1 MKQEKLKKTNS
12 LLVPDCLH
20 DPFAFEEFL
29 VLQKNIFA
37 SKQTTLDLSSISFI
51 EPYSMLGLLLLGRN
65 HIRNIGTKLTL
76 KNIPLSIH
84 QYLYRM
90 DFLNQEI
97 FSVPEKLNEQY
108 FLKRSP
114 MSKNLVEISAIPNKE
129 RESIKAISSAISVF
143 RKRAKHIMKHWLSD
157 TIVDLFVT
165 VISEICQNIYEH
177 SLDSGYLAMQS
188 YTYANQKIVR
198 LAVCDSGIGIRES
211 FAQSNIQYE
220 SPAHLIKLALTTT
233 ISSKRDF
240 GYGLNQVNS
249 IIERLGGSI
258 FIRSESAAVSV
269 LYNAKRKT
277 TSHSFLKN
285 DLPLFPGTQISIS
298 LTA

>member
-1 MKQEKLKKTNS
+1 MKQDKAQNTVS
-12 LLVPDCLH
+12 LPVPDSLH

-29 VLQKNIFA
+29 ALQKKIFSS
-37 SKQTTLDLSSISFI
+37 SKTVLDLSSISFI

-65 HIRNIGTKLTL
+65 HIRNIGSKLTL
-76 KNIPLSIH
+76 RNIPLSIH

-90 DFLNQEI
+90 DFLKQEI
-97 FSVPEKLNEQY
+97 FSVPETLGEQY

-143 RKRAKHIMKHWLSD
+143 RKRAKHIMKHWLND

-211 FAQSNIQYE
+211 FAQSDIQYD
-220 SPAHLIKLALTTT
+220 SPADLIKLALTTT
-233 ISSKRDF
+233 ISSKREF

-249 IIERLGGSI
+249 IIEKLGGSI
-258 FIRSESAAVSV
+258 FIRSENAAVSI
-269 LYNAKRKT
+269 LYNSKRKS

-285 DLPLFPGTQISIS
+285 DLPPFPGTQISIS

>member
-1 MKQEKLKKTNS
+1 MKQDKLQNIDTIP
-12 LLVPDCLH
+12 VPDCLH
-20 DPFAFEEFL
+20 DPFAFEEIL
-29 VLQKNIFA
+29 ALQNTIF
-37 SKQTTLDLSSISFI
+37 SSQKGVLDLSSLSFI

-65 HIRNIGTKLTL
+65 YMRNIGSKITL
-76 KNIPLSIH
+76 RNIPLSIH

-90 DFLNQEI
+90 DFLKQDI
-97 FSVPEKLNEQY
+97 FSVPEDLSEQY

-143 RKRAKHIMKHWLSD
+143 RTRANHIMKHWLSD
-157 TIVDLFVT
+157 TIVDYFVT

-198 LAVCDSGIGIRES
+198 LAVCDSGIGIRGS
-211 FAQSNIQYE
+211 FSQSNIQYE

-233 ISSKRDF
+233 ISSKREF

-249 IIERLGGSI
+249 IIEKLGGSI
-258 FIRSESAAVSV
+258 FIRSDNAAVSI
-269 LYNAKRKT
+269 LYNAKRK
-277 TSHSFLKN
+277 SSAHSFLKN
-285 DLPLFPGTQISIS
+285 DLPPFPGTHISIS
-298 LTA
+298 LTS